1 MLCGSHSKNRGEK
14 NVMIGRGGRP
24 AIAAWATL
32 LTILGAAGCQKS
44 EPPAP
49 AATPPAPAAQPPPAP
64 PATAAVQKIPDSTDQ
79 LAHGRYL
86 VETIAGCG
94 NCHTPHLPDGSLDP
108 NMAFAGAFVIAD
120 PGFKAYARNITPDME
135 TGIGSW
141 TDDQIV
147 NAIRN
152 GQRPDGTFLGPPMS
166 FAWYKRMSDT
176 DVRAI
181 VAYIR
186 TVKPIRNEV
195 PKSTYEFPLNGYGP
209 MVTSVPDVPKTDI
222 VKYGEYLAGPVSH
235 CMDCHTPVVK
245 GVQDLTKLG
254 AGANVFAKP
263 FIFEWTAIAANVTPE
278 PGIGLGGWT
287 DQEIKTAITTGVARD
302 GRKLLPFMPYG
313 LYAKAQDSDLDA
325 IIAYLKSLPP
335 QPAFVIPKD

>member
-1 MLCGSHSKNRGEK
+1 
-14 NVMIGRGGRP
+14 MIRRGGRP

-32 LTILGAAGCQKS
+32 LMILGVAGCQKS
-44 EPPAP
+44 EPPAQP
-49 AATPPAPAAQPPPAP
+49 AATPPAAQQPAAQPAV
-64 PATAAVQKIPDSTDQ
+64 AAVQKIPDSTDP

-94 NCHTPHLPDGSLDP
+94 NCHTPHLPDGSLDESK
-108 NMAFAGAFVIAD
+108 AFSGAFVIED

-141 TDDQIV
+141 TDDQVV

-195 PKSTYEFPLNGYGP
+195 QRGTYNFPLNGYGP
-209 MVTSVPDVPKTDI
+209 MVTSVPDMPKTDI

-254 AGANVFAKP
+254 AGANVFSKP
-263 FIFEWTAIAANVTPE
+263 FIFDWAAVAANITPE
-278 PGIGLGGWT
+278 PGVGLGGWT
-287 DQEIKTAITTGVARD
+287 DQEIKTAITTGVSRD

-313 LYAKAQDSDLDA
+313 LYAKAQDRDLDA

-335 QPAFVIPKD
+335 QPAFTIPQE